1 MKMISRFCFNISIQ
15 ENLKNILSILFFK
28 KNNFELDLKNEMSK
42 IYNDSNFYFFDYGR
56 TAFFEIL
63 SDIKKK
69 TKKRKILINSLTLF
83 EIINVI
89 IYSGFVPVFIDNKK
103 NTFQTD
109 IDLNNFKSDL
119 DQIAGIVVTHL
130 NGINQNVIELKK
142 QIESHNS
149 EAEKI
154 FLIEDCA
161 VAMGAHIDGQR
172 VGTFGDFSFLSFNIM
187 KNITSY
193 TGGVLLDNQKTIEF
207 DNFKYRKSSKIYILK
222 KAIFVFFI
230 QLLNTKLIFPLFFKF
245 IKFSYKYS
253 FNFFLKKYRTDFEV
267 KIENKFPTQFCFL
280 MHNFQKKILLDQLKD
295 FKIKQINRIKKSN
308 FYFDNLNKIKKLNFP
323 QSDFNEKNIFLE
335 FPIICDAK
343 KTKNELFEYLLDK
356 KIDVK
361 NYYYKNCSEQQIYSS
376 YSSICLNSKSI
387 SENIIM
393 LPVHE
398 KITKDYQ
405 QKVVDVI
412 KNFYNK

>member
-1 MKMISRFCFNISIQ
+1 MISRFCFNISIQ
-15 ENLKNILSILFFK
+15 ENLKNILNILFFK
-28 KNNFELDLKNEMSK
+28 KNNFELDLKKEMSK
-42 IYNDSNFYFFDYGR
+42 IYNNSNFYFFDYGR

-63 SDIKKK
+63 SRIKKK

-83 EIINVI
+83 EVINII
-89 IYSGFVPVFIDNKK
+89 IYSGFSPVFVDNKK
-103 NTFQTD
+103 NTFQTE

-119 DQIAGIVVTHL
+119 NEIAGIVVTHL
-130 NGINQNVIELKK
+130 NGINHNIIQLKK

-149 EAEKI
+149 DGEKI
-154 FLIEDCA
+154 YLIEDCA

-172 VGTFGDFSFLSFNIM
+172 VGTFGDFGFLSFNIM

-193 TGGVLLDNQKTIEF
+193 TGGGLLDNQKMIEV
-207 DNFKYRKSSKIYILK
+207 DNFKYRKLSKIDILK
-222 KAIFVFFI
+222 KAIFVFII

-245 IKFSYKYS
+245 IKYSYKYS

-267 KIENKFPTQFCFL
+267 KIENNFPSRFRFL
-280 MHNFQKKILLDQLKD
+280 MHDFQKKILLNQFKD
-295 FKIKQINRIKKSN
+295 LEIKQINRTSKSK
-308 FYFDNLNKIKKLNFP
+308 FYFDSLKKIKNLNFP
-323 QSDFNEKNIFLE
+323 QDEFNEKNIFLE
-335 FPIICDAK
+335 FPIICDLK

-361 NYYYKNCSEQQIYSS
+361 NYYYKNCSEEKIYNS
-376 YSSICLNSKSI
+376 YNSICLNSKSI

-405 QKVVDVI
+405 QKAVDII
-412 KNFYNK
+412 KSFYSKYN

>member
-1 MKMISRFCFNISIQ
+1 MTSRFCFNISIK
-15 ENLKNILSILFFK
+15 ENLKNILNILFFK
-28 KNNFELDLKNEMSK
+28 KKNFDIDLKNEMSR

-63 SDIKKK
+63 SKIKKK

-83 EIINVI
+83 EVINIV
-89 IYSGFVPVFIDNKK
+89 IYSGFVPVFVDNKK

-109 IDLNNFKSDL
+109 IDLNNFKSELND
-119 DQIAGIVVTHL
+119 IAGVVITHL
-130 NGINQNVIELKK
+130 NGINHNIIQLKQ
-142 QIESHNS
+142 QIESHNNDG
-149 EAEKI
+149 EKI
-154 FLIEDCA
+154 YLIEDCA

-172 VGTFGDFSFLSFNIM
+172 AGTFGDFGFLSFNIM

-193 TGGVLLDNQKTIEF
+193 TGGVLLDNQKMIEV
-207 DNFKYRKSSKIYILK
+207 DNFKYKKLSKINILK
-222 KAIFVFFI
+222 KAIFVFLI
-230 QLLNTKLIFPLFFKF
+230 QLLNTKIIFPFFFKF

-253 FNFFLKKYRTDFEV
+253 FNFFLKKYRADFEV
-267 KIENKFPTQFCFL
+267 KIENNFPSRFRYL
-280 MHNFQKKILLDQLKD
+280 MHDFQKKILLNQFKD
-295 FKIKQINRIKKSN
+295 FETKQINRIKKSN
-308 FYFDNLNKIKKLNFP
+308 FYFDNLKEIKNLNFP
-323 QSDFNEKNIFLE
+323 QNEFNKKNIFLE
-335 FPIICDAK
+335 FPIICDLK
-343 KTKNELFEYLLDK
+343 KTKNELFEYLLNK

-361 NYYYKNCSEQQIYSS
+361 NYYYKNCSEEKIYNI

-405 QKVVDVI
+405 QKVVDII